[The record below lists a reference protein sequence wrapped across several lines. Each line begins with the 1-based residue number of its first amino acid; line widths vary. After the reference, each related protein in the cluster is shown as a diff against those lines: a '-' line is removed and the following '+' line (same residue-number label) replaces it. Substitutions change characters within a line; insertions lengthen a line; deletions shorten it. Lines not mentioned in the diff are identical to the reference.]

1 MGLIIARESSESIER
16 CLRIERGD
24 ESALLDLCA
33 RYRDRLERMANLRLD
48 RRLSDLGR
56 RADEFRRASDGHG
69 WKARLFMRAHAAAR
83 IELPIVTLTDGSPGP
98 RTSGSCIRL
107 DEFFQGISYVTL
119 KVTSGCNLHCTYC
132 NVDALGAHTPRMS
145 IERFKQVAQLLLAN
159 SRQQR
164 VSLEF
169 HGGEPLLLAD
179 DWFEEAV
186 GYARSL
192 AAQDH
197 KAVQFPLV
205 TNGTL
210 LTEERLLRLHGLGI
224 VFCLSAD
231 GPPRINDQLRGG
243 GAAVERALRLFKRH
257 RIPCGILTV
266 LGRANYNKMGEVMDW
281 LADFGTDAFRV
292 NFLQP
297 QGRGA
302 DQAYLL
308 SGEEMF
314 EGMRQVLDHMD
325 RTGVRVREDEM
336 LQMVDRFLHGRQ
348 GQPRLSCWEFQC
360 QAGRTYCAVDYTGTI
375 HACGT
380 DLRNHPLG
388 HLDADLDRA
397 HYEATLRR
405 LHNKSDWA
413 IRCFDCAAR
422 RICRHSCPTSDFN
435 SEIYKE
441 HECRFTKL
449 TFAYLNAYPEKARRI
464 DQALRGR
471 RSQPPG
477 DAFVPAERV
486 RVIRDEWK
494 CNAHEGRNDTSPTGP
509 ARSAA
514 RQSVRASVAN
524 SCDQTG

>member
-1 MGLIIARESSESIER
+1 
-16 CLRIERGD
+16 
-24 ESALLDLCA
+24 
-33 RYRDRLERMANLRLD
+33 
-48 RRLSDLGR
+48 
-56 RADEFRRASDGHG
+56 
-69 WKARLFMRAHAAAR
+69 
-83 IELPIVTLTDGSPGP
+83 
-98 RTSGSCIRL
+98 
-107 DEFFQGISYVTL
+107 
-119 KVTSGCNLHCTYC
+119 
-132 NVDALGAHTPRMS
+132 MS
-145 IERFKQVAQLLLAN
+145 IERFKQVAELLLTN

-192 AAQDH
+192 AARH
-197 KAVQFPLV
+197 NKAVEFPLV

-210 LTEERLLRLHGLGI
+210 LTEERLQRLHALGI
-224 VFCLSAD
+224 VCCLSAD

-257 RIPCGILTV
+257 KIPCGILTV
-266 LGRANYNKMGEVMDW
+266 LGRANYSKMGEVMDW
-281 LADFGTDAFRV
+281 FADLGTDGFRI

-302 DQAYLL
+302 DEAQLL
-308 SGEEMF
+308 SGEEIF

-325 RTGVRVREDEM
+325 RTGVRVREEET
-336 LQMVDRFLHGRQ
+336 LKMVGRFLRGRDA
-348 GQPRLSCWEFQC
+348 QPRLTCWEFQC
-360 QAGRTYCAVDYTGTI
+360 QAGRTYCAVDHTGLI

-397 HYEATLRR
+397 HYDATLRR
-405 LHNKSDWA
+405 LHHKSDWV
-413 IRCFDCAAR
+413 IRCFDCTAR

-435 SEIYKE
+435 SNTYKE

-449 TFAYLNAYPEKARRI
+449 MYAHLSAYPEKARRI

-471 RSQPPG
+471 QSPQP
-477 DAFVPAERV
+477 DSTIVPADPGRV
-486 RVIRDEWK
+486 MRDE
-494 CNAHEGRNDTSPTGP
+494 RNRDRQEDRIEASPP
-509 ARSAA
+509 RSAA
-514 RQSVRASVAN
+514 RRYGGAGLAYSSDRA
-524 SCDQTG
+524 G

>member
-1 MGLIIARESSESIER
+1 
-16 CLRIERGD
+16 
-24 ESALLDLCA
+24 
-33 RYRDRLERMANLRLD
+33 
-48 RRLSDLGR
+48 
-56 RADEFRRASDGHG
+56 
-69 WKARLFMRAHAAAR
+69 
-83 IELPIVTLTDGSPGP
+83 
-98 RTSGSCIRL
+98 
-107 DEFFQGISYVTL
+107 
-119 KVTSGCNLHCTYC
+119 
-132 NVDALGAHTPRMS
+132 MS

-159 SRQQR
+159 LRQQR
-164 VSLEF
+164 VGLEF

-179 DWFEEAV
+179 DWFQEAV

-192 AAQDH
+192 AARHQ
-197 KAVQFPLV
+197 KAVEFPLV

-210 LTEERLLRLHGLGI
+210 LTEERLLRLHALGI

-231 GPPRINDQLRGG
+231 GPPRINDELRGG

-266 LGRANYNKMGEVMDW
+266 LGRANYRKMGEVMDW
-281 LADFGTDAFRV
+281 FADVGTDAFRV

-297 QGRGA
+297 QGRGTDEA
-302 DQAYLL
+302 QLL

-325 RTGVRVREDEM
+325 RTGVRVREEDM
-336 LQMVDRFLHGRQ
+336 LRIVDRFLRGREP
-348 GQPRLSCWEFQC
+348 QPRLTCWEFQC
-360 QAGRTYCAVDYTGTI
+360 QAGRTYCSVDHTGVI

-397 HYEATLRR
+397 HSEATLRR
-405 LHNKSDWA
+405 LHNKSDWV

-435 SEIYKE
+435 SDTYKE
-441 HECRFTKL
+441 PECRFTKL
-449 TFAYLNAYPEKARRI
+449 MYAHLSADPEKARRI
-464 DQALRGR
+464 DQALRVR
-471 RSQPPG
+471 HSRPPG
-477 DAFVPAERV
+477 STFGPADEV
-486 RVIRDEWK
+486 RAIRDERN
-494 CNAHEGRNDTSPTGP
+494 CDRHEDLIDASPTGP

-514 RQSVRASVAN
+514 RQDLPVGLAS